1 MVHGLVNPVKIIIKL
16 LQGIDEKL
24 LTLERSSFY
33 PWIISSVGYI
43 GQLFLGGAVV
53 VFLESLY
60 KELAAYIGSLVFDAF
75 PQWALS
81 ATTSLA
87 SLSMKIFYS
96 LKFKYLK
103 YLVIDLPIYTAC
115 NCILTDLQEDFLDYY
130 LNF

>member
-115 NCILTDLQEDFLDYY
+115 NCILNDLQEDLLDYY

>member
-24 LTLERSSFY
+24 LTLERGSFY

-81 ATTSLA
+81 ATTSLT

-115 NCILTDLQEDFLDYY
+115 NCILNDLQEDLLDYY